1 MYGYGIPEETSNEH
15 LQIIQYLK
23 EANQLAMEHLKQNK
37 ITEAT
42 EILTQIENSLKIEM
56 EKGIVYQDM
65 YKIVILTLN
74 NISLLQKKT
83 QKYDLA

>member
-1 MYGYGIPEETSNEH
+1 MYGFGIPEEISNEH

-37 ITEAT
+37 IDAAT
-42 EILTQIENSLKIEM
+42 QILTQIENSLKIEM

>member
-37 ITEAT
+37 ITAAT